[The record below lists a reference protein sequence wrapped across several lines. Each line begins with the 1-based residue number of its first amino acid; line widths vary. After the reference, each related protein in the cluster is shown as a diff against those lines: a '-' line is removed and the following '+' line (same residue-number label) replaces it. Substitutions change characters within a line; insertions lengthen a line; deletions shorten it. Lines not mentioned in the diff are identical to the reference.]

1 MVVAHAVY
9 DLFIALSR
17 CTMYIHTTLVCDQVW
32 NAVGGSRM
40 LLVILHGAL
49 GRFLFQRLGQLGGGA
64 CRHVGSGLA
73 RGTPDICTK
82 LHKHHLRC

>member
-17 CTMYIHTTLVCDQVW
+17 CTMYIHTTLVWDQVW

-49 GRFLFQRLGQLGGGA
+49 GRFCSNVLDSWGA
-64 CRHVGSGLA
+64 G
-73 RGTPDICTK
+73 
-82 LHKHHLRC
+82 